1 MLTLLLS
8 SVFAHPFSTDE
19 YSLRTSLKVSD
30 KGVSMLV
37 AMEVPIPTALK
48 EIGAQKEE
56 SKKVKQ
62 KKIDSYTKKQWK
74 LLGNSL
80 TYTIDGK
87 KQKGKWFA
95 IDDPANGKAAEGFF
109 VYLISFQPKKKT
121 TLNNGSII
129 EITNSAYPDEKM
141 VYSASVY
148 DSPTWGIKASTAQDV
163 LGENQFAPITSEE
176 RWTRD
181 NTLRTLKIEI
191 EKKTT
196 ASP

>member
-1 MLTLLLS
+1 
-8 SVFAHPFSTDE
+8 
-19 YSLRTSLKVSD
+19 
-30 KGVSMLV
+30 MLV

-48 EIGAQKEE
+48 EIGAKKEE
-56 SKKVKQ
+56 RKKVKQ

-74 LLGNSL
+74 LLGDSL

-109 VYLISFQPKKKT
+109 VYLISFQPKKKPA
-121 TLNNGSII
+121 LKNGSII
-129 EITNSAYPDEKM
+129 EIKNSAYPEEKM

-148 DSPTWGIKASTAQDV
+148 DSPSWSIKSSTAQDV
-163 LGENQFAPITSEE
+163 LGDNQFADITSEE

-181 NTLRTLKIEI
+181 DSLRTLRIEVAQ
-191 EKKTT
+191 KKT